1 MLERAR
7 QAAAER
13 LKQAADAGQ
22 KAAVAG
28 AGKAAETL
36 KDPVTHTKAKHAAK
50 QAVTS
55 AGIANALTA
64 VANTTSGTMRGLRF
78 FFIACF
84 LSACSSPGGSRL

>member
-1 MLERAR
+1 MLARAR

-13 LKQAADAGQ
+13 LQQAADDGQ

-36 KDPVTHTKAKHAAK
+36 KDPVTHTRAKHAAK

-55 AGIANALTA
+55 AGQGVVIAGHGVKGALD
-64 VANTTSGTMRGLRF
+64 R
-78 FFIACF
+78 
-84 LSACSSPGGSRL
+84 